1 MFLYVLREP
10 MWEIQDNKTTGPKK
24 HGATKKQ
31 NDQKDTKEMQKQS
44 FNLVKLKDA
53 TVFDS
58 TI

>member
-1 MFLYVLREP
+1 MIP
-10 MWEIQDNKTTGPKK
+10 TSPKK

-58 TI
+58 TV